1 MILILAGGKSTDP
14 SVHAIASHLIG
25 TRVPPPLDPSNGKNG
40 NENLLRVANKSCIV
54 AAVRPVKSC
63 DHVIARIRGFKKTND
78 MFYMKVPHTHTQ
90 SISHCPITGST

>member
-40 NENLLRVANKSCIV
+40 NENLLRVANKSCS
-54 AAVRPVKSC
+54 KSLQKLTALIHIYLSFLHPC
-63 DHVIARIRGFKKTND
+63 LVLSF
-78 MFYMKVPHTHTQ
+78 
-90 SISHCPITGST
+90 ITIPLNVHSDSFAPMHLA